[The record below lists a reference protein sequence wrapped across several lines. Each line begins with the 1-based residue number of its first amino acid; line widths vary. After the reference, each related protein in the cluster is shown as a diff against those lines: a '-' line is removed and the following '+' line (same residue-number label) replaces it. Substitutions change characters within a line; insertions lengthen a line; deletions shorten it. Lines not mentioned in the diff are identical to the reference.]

1 MRRKQEFVRN
11 GVCVH
16 GKGGAFHRMRSEC
29 AKSRGDDEGG
39 IRREVAGWRVSR
51 TATEVLQQ
59 HVGQTEEP
67 ETASL
72 PRTPAGRVEHVK
84 KMAGVFNGGRSRPGE
99 VRAGER

>member
-59 HVGQTEEP
+59 HVGQTMR
-67 ETASL
+67 SL
-72 PRTPAGRVEHVK
+72 KPLPFPALLQEGW
-84 KMAGVFNGGRSRPGE
+84 ST
-99 VRAGER
+99 

>member
-59 HVGQTEEP
+59 HVGQTVR
-67 ETASL
+67 SL
-72 PRTPAGRVEHVK
+72 KPLPFPALLQEGW
-84 KMAGVFNGGRSRPGE
+84 ST
-99 VRAGER
+99 

>member
-29 AKSRGDDEGG
+29 ATSRGDDEGG

-59 HVGQTEEP
+59 HVGQTVR
-67 ETASL
+67 SL
-72 PRTPAGRVEHVK
+72 KPLPFPALLQEGW
-84 KMAGVFNGGRSRPGE
+84 ST
-99 VRAGER
+99 

>member
-1 MRRKQEFVRN
+1 MRRKQEFVGN
-11 GVCVH
+11 GVFVH

-59 HVGQTEEP
+59 HVGQTMR
-67 ETASL
+67 SL
-72 PRTPAGRVEHVK
+72 KPLPFPALLQEGW
-84 KMAGVFNGGRSRPGE
+84 ST
-99 VRAGER
+99 